1 MARDKAYAVW
11 IGNHQSQRSGERL
24 RRLNEGHGHAEKLFA
39 ETVWWPAFG
48 NFDSLHPEYEV
59 FDFKDGSRFL
69 DFAYIQGVARICIEI
84 DGFGP
89 HRRDID
95 RRQFSDELTRQ
106 NHLVIDG
113 WIVIRFSYDDVKEK
127 PRHCQQL
134 LLQLMGRLA
143 GMQGKTGTDL
153 TVMEKEAVRLVF
165 RQNGVITPGELFR
178 HLGLGRRKGMQLIEN
193 LLEKK
198 WLIPATGSLRIRTYR
213 LNGERRLPF

>member
-1 MARDKAYAVW
+1 MIFGEVHERW
-11 IGNHQSQRSGERL
+11 IREHQKRRSGERL
-24 RRLNEGHGHAEKLFA
+24 RRLNEGHAYAEKWFA

-48 NFDSLHPEYEV
+48 SFDQLHPEYEV

-69 DFAYIQGVARICIEI
+69 DFAYIQGGVRICIEI

-106 NHLVIDG
+106 NHLVVDG

-134 LLQLMGRLA
+134 LLQLMGRLV
-143 GMQGKTGTDL
+143 GDQRKTGADL
-153 TVMEKEAVRLVF
+153 TLLEKEAVRMAF
-165 RQNGVITPGELFR
+165 RQNGVTPVELFR
-178 HLGLGRRKGMQLIEN
+178 HLGMGRRKGMQLIDG

-198 WLIPATGSLRIRTYR
+198 WFIPASGSQRIRLYR
-213 LNGERRLPF
+213 LNGDRQLTF

>member
-1 MARDKAYAVW
+1 V
-11 IGNHQSQRSGERL
+11 
-24 RRLNEGHGHAEKLFA
+24 
-39 ETVWWPAFG
+39 
-48 NFDSLHPEYEV
+48 
-59 FDFKDGSRFL
+59 
-69 DFAYIQGVARICIEI
+69 RICIEI

-106 NHLVIDG
+106 NLLVVDG

-143 GMQGKTGTDL
+143 GEHRKSGADL
-153 TVMEKEAVRLVF
+153 TLMEKEAVRMAF
-165 RQNGVITPGELFR
+165 RQNGAVTPGELFR
-178 HLGLGRRKGMQLIEN
+178 HLGLGRRKGRQLIEG

-198 WLIPATGSLRIRTYR
+198 WFFPASGSQRIRAYR
-213 LNGERRLPF
+213 LNGERQLTF